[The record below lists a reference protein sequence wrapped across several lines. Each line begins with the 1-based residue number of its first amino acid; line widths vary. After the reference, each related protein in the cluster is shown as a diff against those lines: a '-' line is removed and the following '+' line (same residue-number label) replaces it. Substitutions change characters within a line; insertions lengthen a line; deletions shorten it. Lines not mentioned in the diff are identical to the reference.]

1 MVEAR
6 IVESMAKA
14 TRSPATV
21 ILTVAN
27 AVRLCWQLN
36 APLTAM
42 VVFSLLS
49 LSFSFSGLCLDH
61 RYISGELA
69 WIKPCKFGISIALY
83 GLSLIWL
90 ERFLTTG
97 QRLFRLTTM
106 GALGGAIL
114 ELLAIITQVL
124 RGTTSHFND
133 ATPIDAALWYMV
145 KLSIM
150 PVALAVIVLCILLM
164 RQKGLPPVLGL
175 SLRLGTLLTIVGLV
189 PAIIMI
195 LPESAQQFITE
206 VEVNGHTIGF
216 VTGGPSIPWLG
227 WSTVAGDLR
236 AAHFVG
242 LHSLQVIPLM
252 GWAIARYLSKLG
264 TRRQLDLV
272 WNGSLTYFGVIA
284 LLTWQA
290 LRAESIVHPC
300 NQTLIAYIM
309 LLAFSTLACFLT
321 LLPRPSQSF
330 EAV

>member
-1 MVEAR
+1 M
-6 IVESMAKA
+6 ESVAKA
-14 TRSPATV
+14 TRAPSTV
-21 ILTVAN
+21 LLTVAN
-27 AVRLCWQLN
+27 ALRHCWLLD

-42 VVFSLLS
+42 VAFSLLS
-49 LSFSFSGLCLDH
+49 LMFSFSGLCFDH
-61 RYISGELA
+61 RHISGELA

-83 GLSLIWL
+83 GASLIWL
-90 ERFLTTG
+90 ERFLNTG
-97 QRLFRLTTM
+97 QRLFRLTTV
-106 GALGGAIL
+106 GALAGAIL
-114 ELLAIITQVL
+114 ELVAIITQVL

-133 ATPIDAALWYMV
+133 ATPVDAALWYMV

-164 RQKGLPPVLGL
+164 RQKGLPSVLGL
-175 SLRLGTLLTIVGLV
+175 SLRLGTLLTIVGLL

-216 VTGGPSIPWLG
+216 VTGGPGLPWLG

-242 LHSLQVIPLM
+242 LHALQVMPLL
-252 GWAIARYLSKLG
+252 GWAISHYLTKIG
-264 TRRQLDLV
+264 TRRQLDLM
-272 WNGSLTYFGVIA
+272 WNAGLTYFCVIS

-290 LRAESIVHPC
+290 LRAESIVHPG
-300 NQTLIAYIM
+300 NQTLIAYAM
-309 LLAFSTLACFLT
+309 LIALSALALFLT
-321 LLPRPSQSF
+321 LLPRPSQPY